1 MEKQYTIGVQTFG
14 LSTELQ
20 EDFDGCIAKLYELGF
35 TALEPLL
42 IPAKQQ
48 GRLPYNLW
56 SQELLLRG
64 VAAAKAN
71 GMRIPSAHVSV
82 GSGGFRL
89 PKARLIRDLRTIME
103 LTDIRVFVFS
113 GMFSDD
119 RAAKAWGDYLGSV
132 AEALS
137 DTDAQI
143 LYHNHE
149 GEFKSL
155 VTDGRLHYPLDTFL
169 AAAGER
175 VKLQFD
181 FGWAAFAGDE
191 LALFARYRD
200 RIVSLHCKDF
210 RSGVCRST
218 LRRERLHETDFAAI
232 GAGEVRTEE
241 IIPAYLALPDTTGA
255 ILIDQDKCAGDRFD
269 DLRIG
274 FENIKRCARQSA
286 KALDGEGERPFPSA
300 VTLEKSRLS
309 LMTFSLAPELMTGKL
324 KTADTLCLAA
334 EAGVSFVDLM
344 NISAGSIPGYLS
356 AMAATG
362 VSVNCYIASIS
373 FFSSDEKLRKTL
385 EREMGIADA
394 LRARFF
400 MIVPYALP
408 TELLKAK
415 KLGKERVREH
425 LITGFRTAVEEGKRR
440 GLTVCFET
448 TPHDELALSSSED
461 CAAVLNAVEDLGL
474 VFDTANML
482 PAGEPPLQS
491 YERLKDR
498 ICYVHL
504 KDVLLTRGGS
514 RFFDELTADGRRMHC
529 CLWGEGEIPLTEL
542 YERMLRDGYTG
553 RFAIEY
559 ARPSGLKGYEEHLE
573 QLQAHFRHG

>member
-1 MEKQYTIGVQTFG
+1 MEKQFGIGVQTFG
-14 LSTELQ
+14 LGRELQ
-20 EDFDGCIAKLYELGF
+20 EDFEGCIAKLHALGF

-42 IPAKQQ
+42 IPAKKQ
-48 GRLPYNLW
+48 GRMPYSLW
-56 SQELLLRG
+56 SHELLLRG
-64 VAAAKAN
+64 VASAKAN
-71 GMRIPSAHVSV
+71 GMRIPSAHLSV

-89 PKARLIRDLRTIME
+89 PKSRLIRELRTIME
-103 LTDIRVFVFS
+103 LSGIHVFVFS

-119 RAAKAWGDYLGSV
+119 RAAKAWGEYLGAV

-137 DTDAQI
+137 DTDVLI

-149 GEFKSL
+149 EEFNPL

-169 AAAGER
+169 AAAGEK

-210 RSGVCRST
+210 RSGVCRSA
-218 LRRERLHETDFAAI
+218 LRRESLREADFAAI

-255 ILIDQDKCAGDRFD
+255 ILIDQDKCAGERFIE
-269 DLRIG
+269 LRIG
-274 FENIKRCARQSA
+274 LENIKRCLRQSA
-286 KALDGEGERPFPSA
+286 MPLDGEGERPFPSA

-334 EAGVSFVDLM
+334 EAGLSFVDLM

-415 KLGKERVREH
+415 MLGKKRVRER
-425 LITGFRTAVEEGKRR
+425 LIAGFRAAVEKGKKR

-448 TPHDELALSSSED
+448 TPHDELALSSSQD
-461 CAAVLNAVEDLGL
+461 CAVVLDAVEGLGL

-482 PAGEPPLQS
+482 PAGESPLQS
-491 YERLKDR
+491 YERLKDS

-504 KDVLLTRGGS
+504 KDVLLTRGNS
-514 RFFDELTADGRRMHC
+514 RFFDEETANGRKMHC

-559 ARPSGLKGYEEHLE
+559 ARPSGLCGYEAHLK
-573 QLQAHFRHG
+573 QLKAHFRTD